1 MTRRPRTRLAPGQR
15 RAQLLEC
22 ALRVFARR
30 GLGRAAHAEIAQEA
44 GVSVSTVFVYFP
56 SRTVLVQAV
65 LEEIERFYTE
75 QADRY
80 HREGV
85 PAPRAILDHASAF
98 ARSVET
104 HPDHARVWLDW
115 STAIRD
121 DVWPLY
127 LGFQER
133 IVRKVEA
140 TIRKG
145 RRAGTVPAGVTP
157 REAALLI
164 VGSAH
169 MIAQMMFAGAPPA
182 RLHRFLVRLV
192 ESVLDRK
199 VTADRTDT
207 PRPRRAAQSDS

>member
-1 MTRRPRTRLAPGQR
+1 MVPARRRLSPAAR
-15 RAQLLEC
+15 RRQLLDC

-30 GLGRAAHAEIAQEA
+30 GLGRASHAEIASEA

-56 SRTVLVQAV
+56 SRRRLVQAV
-65 LEEIERFYTE
+65 LDEIQAFYTAM
-75 QADRY
+75 ADQH
-80 HREGV
+80 HRAV
-85 PAPRAILDHASAF
+85 VDAPTSILDHAVAF

-121 DVWPLY
+121 DVWPVY
-127 LGFQER
+127 LSFQEQ

-140 TIRKG
+140 TIRRG
-145 RRAGTVPAGVTP
+145 RRAGSVAADVAP

-169 MIAQMMFAGAPPA
+169 MIAQMKFTGVPAA
-182 RLHRFLVRLV
+182 RLHRFLTRLV
-192 ESVLDRK
+192 HGTLGTEKTGTFL
-199 VTADRTDT
+199 A
-207 PRPRRAAQSDS
+207 